1 METGQLK
8 HATSNSE
15 ALLITMNTNQQ
26 FPSNAT
32 SITGT
37 MTNGIEIFI
46 PSICRLYEYIYHNAF
61 LVGELYRPIS
71 SMISN
76 SEKNPTAG
84 NLNALHADGPTTTT
98 DVLKV
103 TVNKLVQRGENLD
116 ALDNRTDD
124 FYSTL
129 HRFRGTTR
137 PVNRDKSSCCGRV
150 HYLYRINGRSPMEEM
165 SESSSFL

>member
-46 PSICRLYEYIYHNAF
+46 PSICRLYEYIYHN
-61 LVGELYRPIS
+61 
-71 SMISN
+71 ISN